1 MNPIPKVELR
11 LNEENELSFKMSI
24 EGTTS
29 DPKSKPKFRFLVTD
43 FGSDKGLVYPCT
55 KEPNDVIK
63 VVIPGLKE
71 NYNLGKKYLGKL
83 EVIMGSLYFTPTELL
98 ISFKEPLKIK
108 AAPVTVSA
116 ATKDKNL
123 QSKPVESDEES
134 EDEEYDEED
143 EEIKDDE
150 ENEDDEEYSEEVS
163 DNDEDSEDEDLEEDD
178 LDEDEIEEEE
188 EALMEKHGQE
198 YHEEYHQLTSE
209 AAEDKINLDEFFIS
223 DPASNTTQKEK
234 AALPPEAVEGFTQI
248 AFAPP
253 APRPGALIATTG
265 LSGPVPEKVQKTF
278 TASGLPET
286 SSTETSSF
294 QESKLSKAATAAK
307 NNLKKAFLEALT
319 HQEAPTPQPKPQAET
334 IKEAVTKNN
343 SSTLEEAKKL
353 LMSAAEENRKRK
365 ITVNAKVSNVTFNK
379 PRSLKDLFSKDF
391 LE

>member
-43 FGSDKGLVYPCT
+43 FGSDKGIVYPCT

-108 AAPVTVSA
+108 AAPVNVAVS
-116 ATKDKNL
+116 TIKDKFV
-123 QSKPVESDEES
+123 QSKAEDSDEEL

-143 EEIKDDE
+143 EENKDDE
-150 ENEDDEEYSEEVS
+150 NDEESSEEVS
-163 DNDEDSEDEDLEEDD
+163 DEDPEDEDLEEDN
-178 LDEDEIEEEE
+178 LDEDDMEDEEE
-188 EALMEKHGQE
+188 LMEKHGQE

-223 DPASNTTQKEK
+223 DPTVKKEPERTV
-234 AALPPEAVEGFTQI
+234 LPPEAVQGFTQI
-248 AFAPP
+248 AFAP
-253 APRPGALIATTG
+253 APKPGTVLLAPG
-265 LSGPVPEKVQKTF
+265 FEGKVPENVQKTF
-278 TASGLPET
+278 TASGLPE
-286 SSTETSSF
+286 SSNKETVPF
-294 QESKLSKAATAAK
+294 QESKLSKVATAAK
-307 NNLKKAFLEALT
+307 NNLKKAFLEALA
-319 HQEAPTPQPKPQAET
+319 HQETPTPQSKPQTEP
-334 IKEAVTKNN
+334 IKEAANKKNN
-343 SSTLEEAKKL
+343 ATLEEAKRL

-365 ITVNAKVSNVTFNK
+365 ITVNAKVSNVTFSK
-379 PRSLKDLFSKDF
+379 PKSLKDLFSKDF
-391 LE
+391 LD

>member
-43 FGSDKGLVYPCT
+43 FGSDKGIVYPCT

-108 AAPVTVSA
+108 AAPVTVSPV
-116 ATKDKNL
+116 TKDKNL
-123 QSKPVESDEES
+123 QSKSVESDEEL
-134 EDEEYDEED
+134 EDEEYDE
-143 EEIKDDE
+143 DDE

-163 DNDEDSEDEDLEEDD
+163 DDDEDSEDEGSEESDLEDEEDD
-178 LDEDEIEEEE
+178 MEETEE
-188 EALMEKHGQE
+188 LMEKHGQK

-209 AAEDKINLDEFFIS
+209 AAEAKINLDEFFIS
-223 DPASNTTQKEK
+223 DPIAKKEPERQV
-234 AALPPEAVEGFTQI
+234 LPPEAIEGFTQI
-248 AFAPP
+248 AFAP
-253 APRPGALIATTG
+253 APKPGTVLLAPG
-265 LSGPVPEKVQKTF
+265 FEGKVPENVQKTF
-278 TASGLPET
+278 TASGLPE
-286 SSTETSSF
+286 SSNKETVPF

-319 HQEAPTPQPKPQAET
+319 HQEVPSPQPKPQAEP
-334 IKEAVTKNN
+334 IKEAAVKKNN
-343 SSTLEEAKKL
+343 STLEEAKKL

-365 ITVNAKVSNVTFNK
+365 ITVSAKVSNVTFNK

>member
-43 FGSDKGLVYPCT
+43 FGSDKGIVYPCT

-108 AAPVTVSA
+108 AAPVTVSPV
-116 ATKDKNL
+116 TKDKNL
-123 QSKPVESDEES
+123 QSKSVESDEEL

-163 DNDEDSEDEDLEEDD
+163 DNDEDSEDEGSEESDLEDEEDGM
-178 LDEDEIEEEE
+178 EETEE
-188 EALMEKHGQE
+188 LMEKHGQE

-223 DPASNTTQKEK
+223 DPAVKKKAEK
-234 AALPPEAVEGFTQI
+234 QVLPPEAVEGFTQI
-248 AFAPP
+248 AFAP
-253 APRPGALIATTG
+253 APKPGTVLLAPGFEGKI
-265 LSGPVPEKVQKTF
+265 PENVQKTF
-278 TASGLPET
+278 TASGLPE
-286 SSTETSSF
+286 SSNKETVPF

-307 NNLKKAFLEALT
+307 NNLKKAFLEALN
-319 HQEAPTPQPKPQAET
+319 HQEAPIPQSKPQAEP
-334 IKEAVTKNN
+334 IKEAAVKKNN
-343 SSTLEEAKKL
+343 STLEEAKKL

-365 ITVNAKVSNVTFNK
+365 ITVSAKVSNVTFNK

-391 LE
+391 LD

>member
-43 FGSDKGLVYPCT
+43 FGSDKGIVYPCT

-108 AAPVTVSA
+108 AAPVTVSPVA
-116 ATKDKNL
+116 KDKNL
-123 QSKPVESDEES
+123 QSKSVESDEEL

-163 DNDEDSEDEDLEEDD
+163 DDDEDSEDEGSEESNLEEDNM
-178 LDEDEIEEEE
+178 E
-188 EALMEKHGQE
+188 EAEELMEKHGQE

-223 DPASNTTQKEK
+223 DPAVKKEAEK
-234 AALPPEAVEGFTQI
+234 QVLPPEAVEGFTQI
-248 AFAPP
+248 AFAP
-253 APRPGALIATTG
+253 APKPGTVLLAPG
-265 LSGPVPEKVQKTF
+265 FEGKVPENVQKTF
-278 TASGLPET
+278 TASGLPE
-286 SSTETSSF
+286 SSNKETVPF

-319 HQEAPTPQPKPQAET
+319 HQEVPPPQPKPQAEP
-334 IKEAVTKNN
+334 IKEAAVKKNN
-343 SSTLEEAKKL
+343 STLEEAKKL

-365 ITVNAKVSNVTFNK
+365 ITVSAKVSNVTFNK

>member
-43 FGSDKGLVYPCT
+43 FGSDKGIVYPCT

-63 VVIPGLKE
+63 VIIPGLKE

-108 AAPVTVSA
+108 AAPVAMTASA
-116 ATKDKNL
+116 IKDKIL
-123 QSKPVESDEES
+123 QSKPEDSEEEL

-163 DNDEDSEDEDLEEDD
+163 DDDEDSEDEDSEESDLEDEEDD
-178 LDEDEIEEEE
+178 MEETEE
-188 EALMEKHGQE
+188 LMEKHGQE

-223 DPASNTTQKEK
+223 DPAVKKEAEK
-234 AALPPEAVEGFTQI
+234 QVLPPEAIEGFTQI
-248 AFAPP
+248 AFAP
-253 APRPGALIATTG
+253 APKPGTVLLAPG
-265 LSGPVPEKVQKTF
+265 FEGKVPENVQRAF
-278 TASGLPET
+278 TASGLPE
-286 SSTETSSF
+286 SSNKETVPF

-319 HQEAPTPQPKPQAET
+319 HQEAPIPQSKPQAEP
-334 IKEAVTKNN
+334 IKEAAVKKNN
-343 SSTLEEAKKL
+343 STLEEAKKL

-365 ITVNAKVSNVTFNK
+365 ITVSAKVSNVTFNK

-391 LE
+391 LD